1 MQLYTHAYHDDSAE
15 DTKKRV
21 EQEGRQCLLIPAN
34 LMKDEDCKRIVD
46 EHVKKYGR
54 IDVLINNA
62 SKQIQCKDLADI
74 EPDNVRST
82 FHSNI
87 VGMIVLTKFALPH
100 IKRGGT
106 IVNSAS
112 VTAYKGSAG
121 MLDCKQPVHSHK
133 KALAQALQ
141 LI

>member
-1 MQLYTHAYHDDSAE
+1 
-15 DTKKRV
+15 
-21 EQEGRQCLLIPAN
+21 
-34 LMKDEDCKRIVD
+34 MKDEDCKRVVD

-54 IDVLINNA
+54 IDVLVNNA
-62 SKQIQCKDLADI
+62 SKQIQCPDLGGLPPIPTICSSVAENCVPADI

-82 FHSNI
+82 FKSNI

-100 IKRGGT
+100 MKRGGT

-121 MLDCKQPVHSHK
+121 MLDCEDLFTRSKSRIV
-133 KALAQALQ
+133 LLT
-141 LI
+141 